1 MSYQDEAFQ
10 QRERLLLD
18 TALTLFRN
26 YGWESVTVAQVA
38 ATAGIGKGTV
48 YRHFPS
54 KEAIY
59 ARIVLDFS
67 RCCLKRYQ
75 QEPVEDKPLAAM
87 RRIIRLAFD
96 LLSDN
101 PMEVQLCMYCERS
114 EFRERLTEETRQAFW
129 ELEQAYQQLFSRMLE
144 AAVAAGEIEPRPME
158 PLYWGL
164 DATFQGVMAHVAGG
178 GFGPRHQ
185 EVSRQRYF
193 DHVADF
199 IMSGIIGP
207 AVPQATGREEASQ

>member
-1 MSYQDEAFQ
+1 MGYQNDAFQ
-10 QRERLLLD
+10 HREQRILD
-18 TALTLFRN
+18 TALKLFRDH
-26 YGWESVTVAQVA
+26 GWESVTVAQMA
-38 ATAGIGKGTV
+38 ARAGIGKGTV
-48 YRHFPS
+48 YRHFAS
-54 KEAIY
+54 KEAVY

-67 RCCLKRYQ
+67 RRCLSRYR
-75 QEPVEDKPLAAM
+75 QEPIGSRPLEAM

-101 PMEVQLCMYCERS
+101 PMEVQLCMHCERM
-114 EFRERLTEETRQAFW
+114 EFQERLTEETRQAFR
-129 ELEQAYQQLFSRMLE
+129 ELELAYQRLFSRMLE
-144 AAVAAGEIEPRPME
+144 AAVAAGEIAPRPME

-185 EVSRQRYF
+185 DVSRERYF

-207 AVPQATGREEASQ
+207 GVFREGVGEEEKQ